1 MPPLPRTLQARDWAA
16 LTPEALPYRT
26 QIFWLLPLLELW
38 PPNCS
43 TWFPSLPSPSP
54 LLLLTRLRVMA
65 TLVSPRR
72 PCLWLCLLFIY
83 NFLSHKPW
91 RALPFPSP
99 PLHPLPHSGHRQPT
113 ARSAEGSL
121 QASWR
126 MSPTQHGDSVVFLPS
141 TQTLHLLR
149 LCSSHPL
156 AASYFLEEQQ
166 APQYLHSLQ
175 SLVQQTDSL
184 SGVPS
189 SNGWPAPS
197 QR

>member
-1 MPPLPRTLQARDWAA
+1 MAGLCLLYPELSRSGTGLPLPRRPFPIEPRYFGYCPFWNFGLLTAA
-16 LTPEALPYRT
+16 PG
-26 QIFWLLPLLELW
+26 
-38 PPNCS
+38 
-43 TWFPSLPSPSP
+43 SP
-54 LLLLTRLRVMA
+54 LFHLLFLTRLRVMA

-72 PCLWLCLLFIY
+72 PCLWLCLPFIY
-83 NFLSHKPW
+83 NFLSHKPG

-99 PLHPLPHSGHRQPT
+99 PLHPLPHSGHRLPT

-175 SLVQQTDSL
+175 SLVQLTDSL

-189 SNGWPAPS
+189 SNGWPAPA